1 MSPHLN
7 PYRTERPFRG
17 GFGRALRTAA
27 SAVAALTLLLGWFTA
42 TGSAAYAQESGTPKA
57 TAATSAAG
65 KAVAVRGGNV
75 IYSSIGTRCTVGFNA
90 RSGSTY
96 YGLVSGRC
104 AQGATNWY
112 ADAALTV
119 FVGTTAG
126 SSFPVN
132 DYALIRYTTSTAV
145 TFPGEVTL
153 GAGGAQDIT
162 GAANPTVG
170 RSLCH
175 VSQVAGVRCGTI
187 TAVNV
192 TINYPEGVVSGLFSS
207 NICSEPGDV
216 GGPAF
221 SGTTALG
228 IIVAGSGSCSSGG
241 TTFYQPVVE
250 WLSVYGLSLY

>member
-7 PYRTERPFRG
+7 PHRTERPFRG
-17 GFGRALRTAA
+17 APRRAFRTAA

-42 TGSAAYAQESGTPKA
+42 TGSAAYAQESGPPTR
-57 TAATSAAG
+57 TASTAPSG
-65 KAVAVRGGNV
+65 KAVEVRGGNV

-90 RSGSTY
+90 RGGATF

-132 DYALIRYTTSTAV
+132 DYALVRYTISTAV
-145 TFPGEVTL
+145 AFPGEVTL
-153 GAGGAQDIT
+153 GGGATQDIT
-162 GAANPTVG
+162 AAANPTIG
-170 RSLCH
+170 RALCH
-175 VSQVAGVRCGTI
+175 VGRVTGVHCGTV

-192 TINYPEGVVSGLFSS
+192 TINYPEGAVSGLFRS
-207 NICSEPGDV
+207 NICSEPGDA

-228 IIVAGSGSCSSGG
+228 IIVAASGNCSSGG
-241 TTFYQPVVE
+241 VTYYQPVVE

>member
-1 MSPHLN
+1 MKLF
-7 PYRTERPFRG
+7 RTERPSRKPSRRPF
-17 GFGRALRTAA
+17 RTAA

-42 TGSAAYAQESGTPKA
+42 TVSPAAASTAVGS
-57 TAATSAAG
+57 
-65 KAVAVRGGNV
+65 KAVEVRGGDV
-75 IYSSIGTRCTVGFNA
+75 LYSGTGTRCTVGFNA
-90 RSGSTY
+90 RSGSTF
-96 YGLVSGRC
+96 YGLVTGRC

-132 DYALIRYTTSTAV
+132 DYALIRYTSTSV
-145 TFPGEVTL
+145 VFPGEVTL
-153 GAGGAQDIT
+153 GSGGAQDIT

-170 RSLCH
+170 QSICH
-175 VSQVAGVRCGTI
+175 AGRVSGVHCGTV

-192 TINYPEGVVSGLFSS
+192 TIQYPEGTVSGLFRS

-228 IIVAGSGSCSSGG
+228 VIVATTGNCSSGG
-241 TTFYQPVVE
+241 VTYYQPIME
-250 WLSVYGLSLY
+250 WLSVYGLSVY